1 MIRLKSLLNEDV
13 DWYIREDGDWNYSKI
28 ESSKSARDIAQ
39 LLRRSRGIFNDDEA
53 VAEAAF
59 IAMTKS
65 NIYDAV
71 KKSLSRD
78 PYGYVSSFIST
89 GNMYHKQSIDTS
101 YRKILANKKKA
112 STTAAAT
119 TTPAPSGNPMT
130 QSFKNLIKS
139 WENSKSYKPGGWNPK
154 KEKWYP
160 HKSPEG
166 GTPTIAYGHKLTEQD
181 VLTGKFKNGL
191 TDSEALRLFDSDLL
205 TAQNKAMKLIPKFAK
220 LPTATKQA
228 LINSCYRGE
237 MSNEKMPKTLKLMR
251 DGKWKEAAAEYL
263 DNEEYREAGAN
274 VRGRMEWNARQFA
287 ATSKFGFVS

>member
-1 MIRLKSLLNEDV
+1 
-13 DWYIREDGDWNYSKI
+13 
-28 ESSKSARDIAQ
+28 
-39 LLRRSRGIFNDDEA
+39 
-53 VAEAAF
+53 
-59 IAMTKS
+59 MTKS

-71 KKSLSRD
+71 KKAIGID
-78 PYGYVSSFIST
+78 PYAYVASFIST
-89 GNMYHKQSIDTS
+89 NTVYHKQSIDTS

-112 STTAAAT
+112 SITTSTAVE
-119 TTPAPSGNPMT
+119 SGNPIT

-139 WENSKSYKPGGWNPK
+139 WENNKSYKPGGWNPK

-166 GTPTIAYGHKLTEQD
+166 GTPTIAYGHKLTRDD
-181 VLTGKFKNGL
+181 VNTDKFKNGL
-191 TDSEALRLFDSDLL
+191 TDSEASKLFDSDLII
-205 TAQNKAMKLIPKFAK
+205 AQSKAMKLFPNFSK

-237 MSNEKMPKTLKLMR
+237 MSETKMPNTLKLMR
-251 DGKWKEAAAEYL
+251 AGKWKAAAAEYL
-263 DNEEYREAGAN
+263 NNEEYRIAGAN